1 MIKRNRKTKIY
12 LFNIIAAIACSY
24 FINDAGKYKMILDF
38 MLYSSIAFFTSNVIS
53 KKFNANENTQIDS
66 MPTDNQ

>member
-12 LFNIIAAIACSY
+12 LFNIIVAVACSY
-24 FINDAGKYKMILDF
+24 FVNDPGKFKMILDF

-53 KKFNANENTQIDS
+53 KKFNPNENSEIEYNS
-66 MPTDNQ
+66 SDNK